1 MLTERGYLGNQEI
14 NDAKLRDARQ
24 EKQKAAY
31 HNTLMLLKQYRNIA
45 WMLECFPDTI
55 AEELEQPF
63 TNLDELIDRVD
74 VEMAMDNRKLE
85 GRMESIRKSRL
96 LMDRVNEALTVLR
109 KKPGN
114 GEKMYK
120 LIHLAYI
127 APEQLTLNEKLFR
140 LNLSSRQYY
149 RLHDQAV
156 QHSVS
161 SALGGTLKRAGFLA
175 GASDSAGKPPLIY
188 WAYLLP
194 EKRQEKGKWVRLTWD
209 WKPAILISS
218 QNGIGQE

>member
-1 MLTERGYLGNQEI
+1 MAKQEKNQQAQTEHSQAGAVIEMLTERGYLGNQEI

-96 LMDRVNEALTVLR
+96 LMDRVSEALTVLR

-156 QHSVS
+156 NILSLRLWAAPS
-161 SALGGTLKRAGFLA
+161 KGLDSWLELLTLLEN
-175 GASDSAGKPPLIY
+175 LH
-188 WAYLLP
+188 
-194 EKRQEKGKWVRLTWD
+194 
-209 WKPAILISS
+209 
-218 QNGIGQE
+218 

>member
-1 MLTERGYLGNQEI
+1 MAKQEKNQQAQTEHSQAGAVIEMLTERGYLGNQEI

-85 GRMESIRKSRL
+85 GRISNNNKVPVVIKASREEQE
-96 LMDRVNEALTVLR
+96 MITTDRAELEALLKER
-109 KKPGN
+109 QQ
-114 GEKMYK
+114 
-120 LIHLAYI
+120 
-127 APEQLTLNEKLFR
+127 EQN
-140 LNLSSRQYY
+140 
-149 RLHDQAV
+149 V
-156 QHSVS
+156 
-161 SALGGTLKRAGFLA
+161 
-175 GASDSAGKPPLIY
+175 
-188 WAYLLP
+188 
-194 EKRQEKGKWVRLTWD
+194 
-209 WKPAILISS
+209 
-218 QNGIGQE
+218 